1 MGLTGFH
8 LCVLLMA
15 RDFWRKKKSYLL
27 LKVKRKYK
35 YLLVALTM
43 HNKGMEGILHESSDC
58 ISIPTFVKAARR
70 YLYFLVTLR
79 RYSLSNFKK
88 IKKKYYLE

>member
-15 RDFWRKKKSYLL
+15 RDCWRKKNFLKKYLIFYL
-27 LKVKRKYK
+27 RSKENINK
-35 YLLVALTM
+35 LLVALTM

-58 ISIPTFVKAARR
+58 ISIPTFVREAKRF
-70 YLYFLVTLR
+70 LDFLVTLR
-79 RYSLSNFKK
+79 RYSLSN
-88 IKKKYYLE
+88 

>member
-15 RDFWRKKKSYLL
+15 RDFWRKKNFLKKISYLL

-43 HNKGMEGILHESSDC
+43 HNKGMDGILHESSDC
-58 ISIPTFVKAARR
+58 ISIPTFVREAKRF
-70 YLYFLVTLR
+70 LDFLVTLR
-79 RYSLSNFKK
+79 RYSLSN
-88 IKKKYYLE
+88 